1 MQETER
7 QEGNKVGAVGAK
19 DTLFGGGG
27 GCKQGC
33 GEKKI
38 TQDKDDKQVRTEQ
51 GFCGHAKEL
60 AMLKNLDI
68 FWEEM
73 DILKQEIM
81 IYSLEVSFGWKKD
94 F

>member
-1 MQETER
+1 M
-7 QEGNKVGAVGAK
+7 
-19 DTLFGGGG
+19 
-27 GCKQGC
+27 
-33 GEKKI
+33 
-38 TQDKDDKQVRTEQ
+38 
-51 GFCGHAKEL
+51 

-81 IYSLEVSFGWKKD
+81 IYSLEESFGWMKD

>member
-1 MQETER
+1 MTNRLNWTE
-7 QEGNKVGAVGAK
+7 
-19 DTLFGGGG
+19 L
-27 GCKQGC
+27 
-33 GEKKI
+33 
-38 TQDKDDKQVRTEQ
+38 
-51 GFCGHAKEL
+51 GFYGHAKEL

-81 IYSLEVSFGWKKD
+81 IYSLEESFGWKKD